1 MKTFKQFIAQKN
13 DVPDVIK
20 SLQGI
25 AHDPSKN
32 IDPKAFTG
40 GVVNKL
46 LNKMDTKSI
55 NIPSGEEI
63 TSKVSDMT
71 SKLQTKLEDPN
82 TSKKLNKALNLL
94 TTFGQKK

>member
-1 MKTFKQFIAQKN
+1 MKTFQQFKEE
-13 DVPDVIK
+13 VK
-20 SLQGI
+20 
-25 AHDPSKN
+25 KF
-32 IDPKAFTG
+32 DPKAFTG

>member
-1 MKTFKQFIAQKN
+1 MKTFVQFKEE
-13 DVPDVIK
+13 VK
-20 SLQGI
+20 
-25 AHDPSKN
+25 KF
-32 IDPKAFTG
+32 DPKAFTG

>member
-1 MKTFKQFIAQKN
+1 MKTFQQFKEE
-13 DVPDVIK
+13 VK
-20 SLQGI
+20 
-25 AHDPSKN
+25 KF
-32 IDPKAFTG
+32 DPKAFTG

-82 TSKKLNKALNLL
+82 TSKKLNKAINLL

>member
-1 MKTFKQFIAQKN
+1 MKTFQQSNEQVKEF
-13 DVPDVIK
+13 
-20 SLQGI
+20 
-25 AHDPSKN
+25 
-32 IDPKAFTG
+32 DPKKFTS
-40 GVVNKL
+40 GVVNTL
-46 LNKMDTKSI
+46 INKMDTKSI

>member
-1 MKTFKQFIAQKN
+1 MKTFEQFKEE
-13 DVPDVIK
+13 VK
-20 SLQGI
+20 
-25 AHDPSKN
+25 KF
-32 IDPKAFTG
+32 DPKAFTG

-82 TSKKLNKALNLL
+82 TSKKLNKALLD
-94 TTFGQKK
+94 

>member
-1 MKTFKQFIAQKN
+1 MKTFEQFKEE
-13 DVPDVIK
+13 VK
-20 SLQGI
+20 
-25 AHDPSKN
+25 KF
-32 IDPKAFTG
+32 DPKAFTG

-46 LNKMDTKSI
+46 LNKMDTNSI

>member
-1 MKTFKQFIAQKN
+1 MKTFEQFKEE
-13 DVPDVIK
+13 VK
-20 SLQGI
+20 
-25 AHDPSKN
+25 KF
-32 IDPKAFTG
+32 DPKAFTG

-71 SKLQTKLEDPN
+71 SKLQTKMEDPN

>member
-1 MKTFKQFIAQKN
+1 MKTFEQFKEE
-13 DVPDVIK
+13 VK
-20 SLQGI
+20 
-25 AHDPSKN
+25 KF
-32 IDPKAFTG
+32 DPKAFTG

-71 SKLQTKLEDPN
+71 SKLQK
-82 TSKKLNKALNLL
+82 
-94 TTFGQKK
+94 GQ

>member
-1 MKTFKQFIAQKN
+1 MKTFEQFKEE
-13 DVPDVIK
+13 VK
-20 SLQGI
+20 
-25 AHDPSKN
+25 KF
-32 IDPKAFTG
+32 DPKAFTG
-40 GVVNKL
+40 GAVNKL

-63 TSKVSDMT
+63 TSKVRDLT

-94 TTFGQKK
+94 TTF

>member
-1 MKTFKQFIAQKN
+1 MKTFEQFKEEVKKFN
-13 DVPDVIK
+13 
-20 SLQGI
+20 
-25 AHDPSKN
+25 
-32 IDPKAFTG
+32 PKAFTG

>member
-1 MKTFKQFIAQKN
+1 MKTFQQFNEQVKEF
-13 DVPDVIK
+13 
-20 SLQGI
+20 
-25 AHDPSKN
+25 
-32 IDPKAFTG
+32 DPKKFTS
-40 GVVNKL
+40 GVVNTL
-46 LNKMDTKSI
+46 INKMDTKSI

>member
-1 MKTFKQFIAQKN
+1 MKTFEQFK
-13 DVPDVIK
+13 DEVK
-20 SLQGI
+20 
-25 AHDPSKN
+25 KF
-32 IDPKAFTG
+32 DPKAFTG